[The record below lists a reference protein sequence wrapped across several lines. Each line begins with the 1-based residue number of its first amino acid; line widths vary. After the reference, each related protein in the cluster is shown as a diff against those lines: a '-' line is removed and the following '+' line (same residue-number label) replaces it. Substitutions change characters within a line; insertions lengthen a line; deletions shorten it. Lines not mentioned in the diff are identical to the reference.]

1 MQRRTFLTGT
11 MALAGAGLLS
21 PAALITGFGQPKFAT
36 NPFTLGVASG
46 EPWEDSVVLW
56 TRLAPD
62 ALNGGGMGTQSV
74 EVKWELASDEQMK
87 NIVASGTALAASEL
101 GHAVQVEVFG
111 LQPARWYWYRFMVG
125 NEVSPVGRT
134 RTAAASNTLP
144 ERFTFAFASCQHYET
159 GLYTAYQHMNAEN
172 LDLVVFLG
180 DYIYEYGAIEGR
192 VRKHNSKEIMTLAD
206 YRNRYALYKSDPLL
220 QRAHAN
226 FPWIVTW
233 DDHEVANNYAGMHVP
248 TQQTGVE
255 ARRAAAYQAYFE
267 HMPLRPSLLRQG
279 PYMDLYR
286 DFSFGRLIEM
296 QVLDTRQ
303 FRTPQPC
310 GDGTKEPCDGVY
322 DPQATIMGRA
332 QKRWLTRNLDRSPAR
347 WNVLAQQVMMTQLN
361 MEPGE
366 GRKFSM
372 DKWAGYNAELKEV
385 MRFLAQRK
393 PSNPVVLTGDI
404 HSNWVTDLKADFDK
418 PESVIVGAEFTG
430 TSISSSGDGA
440 DVRPGIEKL
449 YSKNPHLQFYN
460 GQRGYVR
467 CTVTPDK
474 WLTDYRVVPFVSK
487 PDAPISTRASF
498 VVENGRPGAKKA

>member
-1 MQRRTFLTGT
+1 

-21 PAALITGFGQPKFAT
+21 PAALTTGFGQPKFAT

-87 NIVASGTALAASEL
+87 NIVASGTAVAAPDL
-101 GHAVQVEVFG
+101 GHAVHVEVFG
-111 LQPARWYWYRFMVG
+111 LQPARWYWYRFTAG
-125 NEVSPVGRT
+125 NEVSPLGRT
-134 RTAAASNTLP
+134 RTAPAAGVMV
-144 ERFTFAFASCQHYET
+144 ERFNLAFASCQHYET
-159 GLYTAYQHMNAEN
+159 GLYTAYQHMCEEN

-180 DYIYEYGAIEGR
+180 DYIYEYATIEGR
-192 VRKHNSKEIMTLAD
+192 VRKHNGKEIMSLTD

-220 QRAHAN
+220 QRAHAQ

-233 DDHEVANNYAGMHVP
+233 DDHEVANNYAGLYVP

-286 DFSFGRLIEM
+286 DLSFGRLIEM

-322 DPQATIMGRA
+322 DSQATIMGRA
-332 QKRWLTRNLDRSPAR
+332 QKRWLLRNLDRSPAR

-361 MEPGE
+361 MDPGE

-372 DKWAGYNAELKEV
+372 DKWAGYNVELKDV

-393 PSNPVVLTGDI
+393 PNNPIVLTGDI

-418 PESVIVGAEFTG
+418 PESAVVGAEFTG

-487 PDAPISTRASF
+487 PDAPISTRMSF
-498 VVENGRPGAKKA
+498 VVENGRPGAKKV